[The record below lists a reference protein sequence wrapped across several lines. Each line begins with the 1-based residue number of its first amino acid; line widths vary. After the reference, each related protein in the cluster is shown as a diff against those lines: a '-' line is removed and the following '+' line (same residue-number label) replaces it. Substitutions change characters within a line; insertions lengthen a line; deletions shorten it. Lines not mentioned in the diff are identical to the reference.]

1 MTNVLFDRESLQ
13 VTEVG
18 RDPLPF
24 EVEIK
29 NVDVSNLTK
38 EVTYTEKVDK
48 LNEEGKPLYLL
59 PQEPLVEEIG
69 EERLIETT
77 KDTGNPVMIK
87 VLKKVPLL
95 NENNKQVKYEKK
107 VVGETKEDTG
117 NPVMILD
124 EETGE
129 LVQKTDENGNPLFYG
144 LVGTG
149 EFIKCYTTDEVEEQ
163 KKDKYGRPLFYDT
176 EIVMV
181 EKVTEQPPIEITEDD
196 ERFHEGLEKVQVEV
210 EKTKTVKF
218 EEDMSVF
225 TYDDIVKAKEKQLLK
240 GTFYTAC
247 KLFEQM
253 DETIFSTNI
262 SGFYADLGFDF
273 LSLPSGGEARTIKLK
288 LPNEAEAVGIKFE
301 SSDGGLEVLIGNTA
315 SNLIPIDRNNE
326 VFFDEP
332 VSEVYV
338 KFENPTDK
346 RIDVHS
352 FALLV

>member
-1 MTNVLFDRESLQ
+1 MTNVLFNRETLR
-13 VTEVG
+13 VTGTG
-18 RDPLPF
+18 REPLPF
-24 EVEIK
+24 EIEIK

-38 EVTYTEKVDK
+38 EVTYTEKMDK

-77 KDTGNPVMIK
+77 EDTGNPVMTK

-107 VVGETKEDTG
+107 VVGETTDDTG

-129 LVQKTDENGNPLFYG
+129 LVQKTDKNGNPLFYG

-149 EFIKCYTTDEVEEQ
+149 EFIKCYTTEEVEEQ

-225 TYDDIVKAKEKQLLK
+225 THDGIVKAKEKQLLK

-253 DETIFSTNI
+253 DESIFSANI

-288 LPNEAEAVGIKFE
+288 LPNKAEVVGIKFE
-301 SSDGGLEVLIGNTA
+301 SSDGGLEVLVGNTA

-326 VFFDEP
+326 VIFDEP